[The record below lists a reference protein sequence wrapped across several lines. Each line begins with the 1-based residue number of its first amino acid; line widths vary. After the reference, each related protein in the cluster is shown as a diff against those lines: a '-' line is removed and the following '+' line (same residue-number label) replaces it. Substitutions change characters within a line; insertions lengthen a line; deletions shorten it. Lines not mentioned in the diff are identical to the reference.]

1 MKVRALASLSG
12 PMGEKAIGETF
23 DVKADEGR
31 SLIENNQVE
40 EVTTATKPADTP
52 KAAAAAKGE

>member
-1 MKVRALASLSG
+1 
-12 PMGEKAIGETF
+12 MGEKAIGETF